1 MKRVSPHFAPRN
13 SCAGSHAA
21 GAQGAPETVLA
32 RCSHA
37 VSNAGGPGRPFA
49 LTPAL
54 RAAVMQQVEELG
66 GTLALRSLALA
77 CRSMP
82 ADQREVGHASPCS
95 WQSRQ
100 LPQAAFSP
108 SAGAGH
114 LISVI

>member
-1 MKRVSPHFAPRN
+1 M
-13 SCAGSHAA
+13 
-21 GAQGAPETVLA
+21 LA

-82 ADQREVGHASPCS
+82 ADQREVGHADIRL
-95 WQSRQ
+95 RQ
-100 LPQAAFSP
+100 CQQQPQAAFVP
-108 SAGAGH
+108 SAGASH
-114 LISVI
+114 VRIRLSCHTCASSQLRQVQASW